1 MKNIFSLLFFM
12 FIIIFQNLYQII
24 LILFLLY
31 YLNERQLTYLFI
43 FIILVYIIYQLIPVK
58 KLSIQEINE
67 YKTPETSS
75 FSKTLKSPYENMKR
89 KKRIKLIPK
98 ISETP

>member
-1 MKNIFSLLFFM
+1 M
-12 FIIIFQNLYQII
+12 
-24 LILFLLY
+24 ILFLLY

-75 FSKTLKSPYENMKR
+75 FSKTLKSPYERMKR
-89 KKRIKLIPK
+89 KKRIRFIPK
-98 ISETP
+98 IIESP